1 MSATKHG
8 LPVPQSSA
16 IAKWSVLC
24 FGFFFLLLFVHIIHL
39 ASGIMVRL
47 RELLHSANVTEE
59 GFELMEAAESKVAVL
74 SGSRR
79 ARVRWLSAT
88 LDHLFPSGKKVA

>member
-16 IAKWSVLC
+16 IAKWSVL
-24 FGFFFLLLFVHIIHL
+24 FFFFFLLLFVHIIHL